1 LNQRT
6 YAFLQYVQQYSDVD
20 RGVLLGPIVAITNGQ
35 AEAIEP
41 RSVAAKLQ
49 ELVAS
54 TRLRKSMI

>member
-1 LNQRT
+1 MNQRT
-6 YAFLQYVQQYSDVD
+6 YAFLQYVQQYPDVD

-35 AEAIEP
+35 AETIEP

-49 ELVAS
+49 ELLAS